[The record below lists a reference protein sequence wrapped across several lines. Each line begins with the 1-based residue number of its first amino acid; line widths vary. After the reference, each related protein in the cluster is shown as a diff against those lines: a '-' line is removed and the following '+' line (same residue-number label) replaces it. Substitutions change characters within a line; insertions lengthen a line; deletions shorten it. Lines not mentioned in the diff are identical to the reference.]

1 MKTAMGWAVVAAGL
15 VLAGPARAEPPVDEA
30 ALKLAGLFTDTKL
43 TREVSASAKEAMAKA
58 VMRSNPT
65 LLPAAEPVVRR
76 EIDLAFAETLKRQQA
91 FVAGRIKE
99 RLSKEEIAAAVDF
112 YGSPAG
118 RHMVDVMNMIS
129 VELPSF
135 TQGES
140 KALTASLAKNI
151 REKLVAAGYLD
162 RNAPLKFGP

>member
-1 MKTAMGWAVVAAGL
+1 MKTAVGWAVVAVGL
-15 VLAGPARAEPPVDEA
+15 ALAAPVRAEGTAEDG
-30 ALKLAGLFTDTKL
+30 ALRLAGLFTDTKL

-58 VMRSNPT
+58 VMRGNPT
-65 LLPAAEPVVRR
+65 LLPAAEPVVKR

-99 RLSKEEIAAAVDF
+99 RMSKEEIAAAVDF

-118 RHMVDVMNMIS
+118 RHMVDVMNVIA

-162 RNAPLKFGP
+162 KNAPLKFGP